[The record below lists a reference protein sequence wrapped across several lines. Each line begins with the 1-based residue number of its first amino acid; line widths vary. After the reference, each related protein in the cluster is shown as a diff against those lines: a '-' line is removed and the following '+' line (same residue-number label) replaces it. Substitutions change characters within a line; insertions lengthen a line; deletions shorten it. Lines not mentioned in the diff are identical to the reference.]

1 LQDCGDGSDELDCP
15 TTVCEANTQ
24 FRCENGQCIN
34 AKWRCDMEKV
44 IKSFNKNFALVKYGS
59 VWIRTV
65 CFWTIWIS
73 PYVIICTDPD
83 PSIIKQK

>member
-1 LQDCGDGSDELDCP
+1 MGLFCPPGSESGYESKDLIESGSNPDPDLKHCYHSPLDNKLFLQDCGDGSDELDCP

-44 IKSFNKNFALVKYGS
+44 I
-59 VWIRTV
+59 
-65 CFWTIWIS
+65 
-73 PYVIICTDPD
+73 
-83 PSIIKQK
+83 